1 MENSRFFILIS
12 WRSVL
17 CCRGHHTMWVNPHC
31 WKEPQQHLP
40 VFCIHLRAEWG
51 PGLLLLLPMLVMI
64 MSCGCLP
71 TYQEDYGTRVP
82 TFPNSEPCPVRLVKV
97 RTCFPWCSGPFHLF
111 SLKLYPLPFPAMQLL
126 AELHCW
132 VQWTFLDLNLKGTIF
147 SLSVFQAAS
156 MFYSLTI
163 LLFFSLKF

>member
-1 MENSRFFILIS
+1 MLQGASHHVGESTLLERAAATPASPLHS
-12 WRSVL
+12 SPSPCRVRAWLAAVAGHAWYDSV
-17 CCRGHHTMWVNPHC
+17 GWVLA
-31 WKEPQQHLP
+31 HLP
-40 VFCIHLRAEWG
+40 GGLWHSRAYFSKLRK
-51 PGLLLLLPMLVMI
+51 
-64 MSCGCLP
+64 
-71 TYQEDYGTRVP
+71 
-82 TFPNSEPCPVRLVKV
+82 PCPFHLVKV

-132 VQWTFLDLNLKGTIF
+132 VQWTFLDLSLKGTIF

-163 LLFFSLKF
+163 LFFSLKF